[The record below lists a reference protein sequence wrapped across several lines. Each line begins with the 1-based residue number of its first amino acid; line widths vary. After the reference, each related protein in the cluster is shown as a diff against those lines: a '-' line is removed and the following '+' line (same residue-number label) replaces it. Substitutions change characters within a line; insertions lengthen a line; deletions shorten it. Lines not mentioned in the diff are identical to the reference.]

1 MKVTI
6 EKNEGDR
13 LDYET
18 NNISDDTKRLTAN
31 AIIHKVAAL
40 DIVTEAL
47 NFASQAHRASLD
59 KLLTDCKESQ
69 VTNGEEKQ

>member
-13 LDYET
+13 LNYDT
-18 NNISDDTKRLTAN
+18 DNISDNTKRLTAN
-31 AIIHKVAAL
+31 TIIHKVAAL

-59 KLLTDCKESQ
+59 KLLLDCEESQ
-69 VTNGEEKQ
+69 IIKEEGK